1 MTRTGR
7 WWVRGATGFAAL
19 LVVGAALLAW
29 WLPSDAELAARVR
42 SEFEQRTG
50 IGLTVGRLHWALFP
64 APRVVLEDVATVQDE
79 PIRMR
84 RLEVNPRLRSLLAR
98 EVRVD
103 SVFADGVALPRE
115 AVRAFRGRT
124 DASPAPRGN
133 WTLAAVPVEQ
143 VRFTELTW
151 IDRRDIALTYDG
163 RVDFDPQWRPRS
175 AEFSRHGVTPPAR
188 LRLEREGEADRWR
201 TLIDIAGG
209 TWNGRSELAIQKD
222 DTLLLTAQLEPR
234 NVDIEQ
240 LMQTFGRRAPM
251 AGKVNGRTELRAT
264 GANVAQLWRH
274 ATTRTRFSVQPATL
288 TRFDLAKA
296 IQTAGTSRGGRTP
309 LDELTGT
316 LGTENTDDGIRFSY
330 TGLKARSG
338 LLTASG
344 SARIYHRAI
353 DGEVAVDLVDG
364 VVGVPLKVGGT
375 LDDPTLSLTGG
386 ALTGAAIGSAVLP
399 GVGTALGAR
408 IGQQVERLFGGDDA
422 RKTPPKGPRAP

>member
-1 MTRTGR
+1 MTRTRR
-7 WWVRGATGFAAL
+7 WLIGGAAGVVAL
-19 LVVGAALLAW
+19 GLVGAALIAW
-29 WLPSDAELAARVR
+29 WVPSDAELAARVS

-50 IGLTVGRLHWALFP
+50 IGLKIGGLHWALFP
-64 APRVVLEDVATVQDE
+64 VARVVLQDVATVQDE
-79 PIRMR
+79 PIRAR

-103 SVFADGVALPRE
+103 SVLADGVALPRE
-115 AVRAFRGRT
+115 SVRAFRGRA
-124 DASPAPRGN
+124 DASPEPRGR

-151 IDRRDIALTYDG
+151 VDRRDIPLAYDG
-163 RVDFDPQWRPRS
+163 RVDFDPQWRPRT
-175 AEFSRHGVTPPAR
+175 AEFSRHGAMPPAR
-188 LRLEREGEADRWR
+188 LRLEREGDADRWR
-201 TLIDIAGG
+201 TFVDIAGG
-209 TWNGRSELAIQKD
+209 TWNGTSELAVQKD

-240 LMQTFGRRAPM
+240 LMQTFGRSAPV
-251 AGKVNGRTELRAT
+251 AGKVNGRSELRAA
-264 GANVAQLWRH
+264 GANVAELWRN

-296 IQTAGTSRGGRTP
+296 IKTAGTSRGGRTP

-316 LGTENTDDGIRFSY
+316 LDTEGTDDGLRFRY

-344 SARIYHRAI
+344 SASIYHRAV

-364 VVGVPLKVGGT
+364 VVGVPLKVSGS

-386 ALTGAAIGSAVLP
+386 ALTGAAVGTAVLP
-399 GVGTALGAR
+399 GVGTAIGAR
-408 IGQQVERLFGGDDA
+408 IGQQVERLFGGDA
-422 RKTPPKGPRAP
+422 KKPSPKGPRAP

>member
-7 WWVRGATGFAAL
+7 WLVRGAAGLVAL
-19 LVVGAALLAW
+19 GVVGAALVAW
-29 WLPSDAELAARVR
+29 WLPSDAELAARVS

-50 IGLTVGRLHWALFP
+50 IGLKVGGLHWALFP
-64 APRVVLEDVATVQDE
+64 VPRVVLEDVATVQDE
-79 PIRMR
+79 PIRVR
-84 RLEVNPRLRSLLAR
+84 RLEVNPQLRSLVAR
-98 EVRVD
+98 EVRID
-103 SVFADGVALPRE
+103 SVSADGVALPRE
-115 AVRAFRGRT
+115 SVRAFRGRA
-124 DASPAPRGN
+124 DAAPAPSGN

-151 IDRRDIALTYDG
+151 VDRRNIPLAYDG
-163 RVDFDPQWRPRS
+163 RVDFDPQWRPRT

-188 LRLEREGEADRWR
+188 LRLERDGEADRWR

-209 TWNGRSELAIQKD
+209 TWNGSSELAIQKD
-222 DTLLLTAQLEPR
+222 DTLLFTAQLEPR

-240 LMQTFGRRAPM
+240 LMQTFDRRAPV
-251 AGKVNGRTELRAT
+251 AGKVNGRTEVRAT
-264 GANVAQLWRH
+264 GANVAELWRN

-316 LGTENTDDGIRFSY
+316 LATENTDDGMRFSY

-364 VVGVPLKVGGT
+364 VVGVPLKVSGS

-386 ALTGAAIGSAVLP
+386 ALTGAAVGTAVLP
-399 GVGTALGAR
+399 GVGTAIGAR
-408 IGQQVERLFGGDDA
+408 IGQQVERLFGGDDK
-422 RKTPPKGPRAP
+422 KTPPKGPRAP

>member
-7 WWVRGATGFAAL
+7 WLVRGAAGLVAL
-19 LVVGAALLAW
+19 GVVGAALLAW
-29 WLPSDAELAARVR
+29 WMPSDAELAARL
-42 SEFEQRTG
+42 SAEFEQRTG
-50 IGLTVGRLHWALFP
+50 IGLKVGGLHWALFP
-64 APRVVLEDVATVQDE
+64 VARVVLDDLATLQDE
-79 PIRMR
+79 PIRVR
-84 RLEVNPRLRSLLAR
+84 RLEVNPQLRSLLAR

-103 SVFADGVALPRE
+103 RVSVDGVALPRE
-115 AVRAFRGRT
+115 SVRAFRGRA

-133 WTLAAVPVEQ
+133 WTLAPVPVEQ

-151 IDRRDIALTYDG
+151 VDRRDIPLAYDG
-163 RVDFDPQWRPRS
+163 RVDFDPNWRPRS

-188 LRLEREGEADRWR
+188 LRLEREGDADRWR
-201 TLIDIAGG
+201 TLIDVAGG
-209 TWNGRSELAIQKD
+209 TWNGSSELTTQKD
-222 DTLLLTAQLEPR
+222 GTLLLTAELEPR

-240 LMQTFGRRAPM
+240 LMRTFDRRAPV

-264 GANVAQLWRH
+264 GATLGELWRG

-316 LGTENTDDGIRFSY
+316 LGTENTDDGMRFSY

-344 SARIYHRAI
+344 SARIYHRSI
-353 DGEVAVDLVDG
+353 QGEVAVDLVDG
-364 VVGVPLKVGGT
+364 VVGVPLKVSGS

-386 ALTGAAIGSAVLP
+386 ALTGAAVGTAVLP
-399 GVGTALGAR
+399 GVGTAIGAR
-408 IGQQVERLFGGDDA
+408 IGQQVERLFGGDD
-422 RKTPPKGPRAP
+422 KKPLPKGPRAP

>member
-7 WWVRGATGFAAL
+7 WWVRGAAGLVAL
-19 LVVGAALLAW
+19 GVVGAALVAW
-29 WLPSDAELAARVR
+29 WVPSDAELAARVS

-50 IGLTVGRLHWALFP
+50 IGLQVGGLHWALFP
-64 APRVVLEDVATVQDE
+64 VPRVVLEDVATVQDE
-79 PIRMR
+79 PIRVR
-84 RLEVNPRLRSLLAR
+84 RLELNPQLRSLLAR

-115 AVRAFRGRT
+115 SVRAFRGRA

-151 IDRRDIALTYDG
+151 VDRRNIPLAYDG
-163 RVDFDPQWRPRS
+163 RIDFDPQWRPRT

-188 LRLEREGEADRWR
+188 LRLAREGDADRWR

-209 TWNGRSELAIQKD
+209 TWNGSTELAIQKD
-222 DTLLLTAQLEPR
+222 DTLLLTARLEPR
-234 NVDIEQ
+234 NVDIEM
-240 LMQTFGRRAPM
+240 LMQAFDRRAPV

-264 GANVAQLWRH
+264 GATLGELWRG

-288 TRFDLAKA
+288 TRFDLTKA

-316 LGTENTDDGIRFSY
+316 LDTENTDDGMRFSY

-344 SARIYHRAI
+344 SARIYHRSI
-353 DGEVAVDLVDG
+353 QGEVAVDLVDG
-364 VVGVPLKVGGT
+364 VVGVPLKVSGS

-386 ALTGAAIGSAVLP
+386 ALTGAAVGTAVLP
-399 GVGTALGAR
+399 GVGTAIGAR
-408 IGQQVERLFGGDDA
+408 IGQQVERLFGGDD
-422 RKTPPKGPRAP
+422 KKPLPKGPRAP

>member
-7 WWVRGATGFAAL
+7 WWVRGAAGLVAL
-19 LVVGAALLAW
+19 GVVGAALVAW
-29 WLPSDAELAARVR
+29 WVPSDAELAARVS

-50 IGLTVGRLHWALFP
+50 IGLQVGGLHWALFP
-64 APRVVLEDVATVQDE
+64 VPRVVLEDVATMQDE
-79 PIRMR
+79 PIRVR
-84 RLEVNPRLRSLLAR
+84 RLELNPQLRSLLAR

-115 AVRAFRGRT
+115 SVRAFRGRA

-151 IDRRDIALTYDG
+151 VDRRNIPLAYDG
-163 RVDFDPQWRPRS
+163 RIDFDPQWRPRT

-188 LRLEREGEADRWR
+188 LRLAREGDADRWR

-209 TWNGRSELAIQKD
+209 TWNGSTELAIQKD
-222 DTLLLTAQLEPR
+222 DTLLLTARLEPR
-234 NVDIEQ
+234 NVDIEM
-240 LMQTFGRRAPM
+240 LMQAFDRRAPV

-264 GANVAQLWRH
+264 GATLGELWRG

-288 TRFDLAKA
+288 TRFDLTKA

-316 LGTENTDDGIRFSY
+316 LDTENTDDGMRFSY

-344 SARIYHRAI
+344 SARIYHRSI
-353 DGEVAVDLVDG
+353 QGEVAVDLVDG
-364 VVGVPLKVGGT
+364 VVGVPLKVSGS

-386 ALTGAAIGSAVLP
+386 ALTGAAVGTAVLP
-399 GVGTALGAR
+399 GVGTAIGAR
-408 IGQQVERLFGGDDA
+408 IGQQVERLFGGDD
-422 RKTPPKGPRAP
+422 KKPLPKGPRAP